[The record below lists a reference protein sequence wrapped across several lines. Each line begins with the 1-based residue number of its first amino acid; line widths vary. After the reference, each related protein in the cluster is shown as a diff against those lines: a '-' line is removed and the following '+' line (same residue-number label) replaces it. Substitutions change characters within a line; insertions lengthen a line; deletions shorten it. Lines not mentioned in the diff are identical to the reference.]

1 MVAKASGGGS
11 ASLATTGDGAAREP
25 IRARI
30 ASASAVLPRSAS
42 ASANASA
49 MESAAPS
56 VNARV
61 GSVTRYSGGRAAV
74 GASRQEA
81 RTRAIAAI
89 EVQCAMAILLFRFR
103 TWRRPLPASAGGGD
117 HRDRNA
123 RQSGWGSTTFRL
135 TEGRPGQVERVRRDE
150 S

>member
-1 MVAKASGGGS
+1 MERRESRSERGS
-11 ASLATTGDGAAREP
+11 HRHQL
-25 IRARI
+25 
-30 ASASAVLPRSAS
+30 LFL
-42 ASANASA
+42 
-49 MESAAPS
+49 AAPA

-123 RQSGWGSTTFRL
+123 RQSWWGSTTSRL